1 MDYLLCGNL
10 PYPAG
15 KKHISVQN
23 LSNRRIR
30 RYLVCRLKR
39 PEARGFSHVRFTVFI
54 HGDMSEKAKKQDRR
68 TRYTRQ
74 TIKDTFLE
82 LLKQKSFT
90 KITVTE
96 VCKNAEINRGTFY
109 LHYYD
114 IYDVLS
120 DIFNDMTQD
129 MLATVDHLFCLNQKS
144 CSYPFCQKIQM
155 ESQYRALFLDD
166 AIAPILLEKIAENT
180 KEGYVT
186 WLMSHSL
193 LTFEQAES
201 VFYFQMNGC
210 LSINRLMLRNHC
222 NDWKQIQ
229 TVIDKF
235 IKSGLES
242 FLIHDQREENASDN
256 FCSKISPTVTAS
268 STLR

>member
-1 MDYLLCGNL
+1 MIPTNTGVYNVRKNEKTRS
-10 PYPAG
+10 PYPLYQANH
-15 KKHISVQN
+15 KKYV
-23 LSNRRIR
+23 LRI
-30 RYLVCRLKR
+30 VK
-39 PEARGFSHVRFTVFI
+39 A
-54 HGDMSEKAKKQDRR
+54 EKFYENYSYRDLQ
-68 TRYTRQ
+68 
-74 TIKDTFLE
+74 
-82 LLKQKSFT
+82 
-90 KITVTE
+90 
-96 VCKNAEINRGTFY
+96 NAEINRGTFY

-114 IYDVLS
+114 IHDVLS

-129 MLATVDHLFCLNQKS
+129 MLTTVDHLFCLNQKS

-210 LSINRLMLRNHC
+210 HSINRLMLRNHC

-235 IKSGLES
+235 IKAGLES

>member
-1 MDYLLCGNL
+1 
-10 PYPAG
+10 
-15 KKHISVQN
+15 
-23 LSNRRIR
+23 
-30 RYLVCRLKR
+30 
-39 PEARGFSHVRFTVFI
+39 
-54 HGDMSEKAKKQDRR
+54 MSEKAKKQDRR

-96 VCKNAEINRGTFY
+96 ICKNAEINRGTFY

-114 IYDVLS
+114 IHDVLS
-120 DIFNDMTQD
+120 DIFNDMTQEIGGLVEDIKQQQKNLRIAETKLLQD
-129 MLATVDHLFCLNQKS
+129 MLTTVDHLFCLNQKS

-229 TVIDKF
+229 TTIDKF
-235 IKSGLES
+235 IKAGLES

>member
-1 MDYLLCGNL
+1 
-10 PYPAG
+10 
-15 KKHISVQN
+15 
-23 LSNRRIR
+23 
-30 RYLVCRLKR
+30 
-39 PEARGFSHVRFTVFI
+39 
-54 HGDMSEKAKKQDRR
+54 MSEKTRKQDRR

-82 LLKQKSFT
+82 LLNQKSFT

-96 VCKNAEINRGTFY
+96 ICKNAEINRGTFY

-114 IYDVLS
+114 IHDVL
-120 DIFNDMTQD
+120 
-129 MLATVDHLFCLNQKS
+129 
-144 CSYPFCQKIQM
+144 FCQKIQM

>member
-1 MDYLLCGNL
+1 M
-10 PYPAG
+10 
-15 KKHISVQN
+15 
-23 LSNRRIR
+23 
-30 RYLVCRLKR
+30 
-39 PEARGFSHVRFTVFI
+39 
-54 HGDMSEKAKKQDRR
+54 MSEKTRKQDRR

-96 VCKNAEINRGTFY
+96 ICKNAEINRGTFY

-120 DIFNDMTQD
+120 DILNDMTQD
-129 MLATVDHLFCLNQKS
+129 MLTTVDHLFCLNQKS
-144 CSYPFCQKIQM
+144 CSYPFCQ
-155 ESQYRALFLDD
+155 
-166 AIAPILLEKIAENT
+166 

-235 IKSGLES
+235 IKAGLES
-242 FLIHDQREENASDN
+242 FLIHGQREENASDN

>member
-1 MDYLLCGNL
+1 MIPNNTGVYHVRKNEKTRS
-10 PYPAG
+10 PYPLYQADH
-15 KKHISVQN
+15 KRYV
-23 LSNRRIR
+23 LRIA
-30 RYLVCRLKR
+30 K
-39 PEARGFSHVRFTVFI
+39 
-54 HGDMSEKAKKQDRR
+54 SEKFHENYSYRDLQ
-68 TRYTRQ
+68 
-74 TIKDTFLE
+74 
-82 LLKQKSFT
+82 
-90 KITVTE
+90 
-96 VCKNAEINRGTFY
+96 NAEINRGTFY

-114 IYDVLS
+114 IHDVLS

-129 MLATVDHLFCLNQKS
+129 MLTTVDHLFCLNQKS

-235 IKSGLES
+235 IKAGLES
-242 FLIHDQREENASDN
+242 FLIHDQREEKASDN

>member
-1 MDYLLCGNL
+1 
-10 PYPAG
+10 
-15 KKHISVQN
+15 
-23 LSNRRIR
+23 
-30 RYLVCRLKR
+30 
-39 PEARGFSHVRFTVFI
+39 
-54 HGDMSEKAKKQDRR
+54 MSEKTKKQDRR

-74 TIKDTFLE
+74 TIKETFLE
-82 LLKQKSFT
+82 LLKQKNFT

-96 VCKNAEINRGTFY
+96 ICKISEINRGTFY

-114 IYDVLS
+114 IHDVLE
-120 DIFNDMTQD
+120 DILNDIAQD
-129 MLATVDHLFCLNQKS
+129 MKTTVEHLFCPNQKS

-155 ESQYRALFLDD
+155 ETKYRSLFLDD
-166 AIAPILLEKIAENT
+166 TIAPILLEKIAANT

-229 TVIDKF
+229 TTIDKF
-235 IKSGLES
+235 IKAGLES
-242 FLIHDQREENASDN
+242 FLIHDQRKEIASDN
-256 FCSKISPTVTAS
+256 FCSKTSPTVTAS

>member
-1 MDYLLCGNL
+1 M
-10 PYPAG
+10 
-15 KKHISVQN
+15 
-23 LSNRRIR
+23 
-30 RYLVCRLKR
+30 
-39 PEARGFSHVRFTVFI
+39 
-54 HGDMSEKAKKQDRR
+54 
-68 TRYTRQ
+68 
-74 TIKDTFLE
+74 LE
-82 LLKQKSFT
+82 
-90 KITVTE
+90 
-96 VCKNAEINRGTFY
+96 
-109 LHYYD
+109 D
-114 IYDVLS
+114 ILN
-120 DIFNDMTQD
+120 DITQD
-129 MLATVDHLFCLNQKS
+129 MKTTVEHLFCPNQKS

-155 ESQYRALFLDD
+155 ETKYSSLFLDD
-166 AIAPILLEKIAENT
+166 TIAPILLEKIAENT

-229 TVIDKF
+229 TTIDKF
-235 IKSGLES
+235 IKAGLES

-268 STLR
+268 STPR

>member
-1 MDYLLCGNL
+1 
-10 PYPAG
+10 
-15 KKHISVQN
+15 
-23 LSNRRIR
+23 
-30 RYLVCRLKR
+30 
-39 PEARGFSHVRFTVFI
+39 
-54 HGDMSEKAKKQDRR
+54 MSEKTRKQDRR

-96 VCKNAEINRGTFY
+96 ICKNAEINRGTFY

-114 IYDVLS
+114 IHDVFS

-129 MLATVDHLFCLNQKS
+129 MLTTVDHLFCLNQKS

-256 FCSKISPTVTAS
+256 FCNKISPTVTAS

>member
-1 MDYLLCGNL
+1 
-10 PYPAG
+10 
-15 KKHISVQN
+15 
-23 LSNRRIR
+23 
-30 RYLVCRLKR
+30 
-39 PEARGFSHVRFTVFI
+39 
-54 HGDMSEKAKKQDRR
+54 MSEKTRKQDRR

-129 MLATVDHLFCLNQKS
+129 M
-144 CSYPFCQKIQM
+144 FCQKIQM

-235 IKSGLES
+235 IKAGLES

>member
-1 MDYLLCGNL
+1 MQNIYTESCPLWDRGPSRYSE
-10 PYPAG
+10 YPA
-15 KKHISVQN
+15 
-23 LSNRRIR
+23 
-30 RYLVCRLKR
+30 C
-39 PEARGFSHVRFTVFI
+39 T
-54 HGDMSEKAKKQDRR
+54 
-68 TRYTRQ
+68 Q
-74 TIKDTFLE
+74 T
-82 LLKQKSFT
+82 
-90 KITVTE
+90 
-96 VCKNAEINRGTFY
+96 
-109 LHYYD
+109 
-114 IYDVLS
+114 VLS
-120 DIFNDMTQD
+120 D
-129 MLATVDHLFCLNQKS
+129 
-144 CSYPFCQKIQM
+144 KIT
-155 ESQYRALFLDD
+155 
-166 AIAPILLEKIAENT
+166 ENT

-229 TVIDKF
+229 TTIDKF
-235 IKSGLES
+235 IKAGLES

>member
-1 MDYLLCGNL
+1 MSWACGTSWFGWA
-10 PYPAG
+10 YQ
-15 KKHISVQN
+15 VY
-23 LSNRRIR
+23 RIDTTNVANIE
-30 RYLVCRLKR
+30 LV
-39 PEARGFSHVRFTVFI
+39 PNITYVSSTVWTYI
-54 HGDMSEKAKKQDRR
+54 VDDD
-68 TRYTRQ
+68 
-74 TIKDTFLE
+74 I
-82 LLKQKSFT
+82 
-90 KITVTE
+90 V
-96 VCKNAEINRGTFY
+96 INGWYF
-109 LHYYD
+109 
-114 IYDVLS
+114 
-120 DIFNDMTQD
+120 
-129 MLATVDHLFCLNQKS
+129 LNQKS

-229 TVIDKF
+229 TTIDKF
-235 IKSGLES
+235 IKAGLES

>member
-1 MDYLLCGNL
+1 
-10 PYPAG
+10 
-15 KKHISVQN
+15 
-23 LSNRRIR
+23 
-30 RYLVCRLKR
+30 
-39 PEARGFSHVRFTVFI
+39 
-54 HGDMSEKAKKQDRR
+54 MSEKTRKQDRR

-74 TIKDTFLE
+74 VIKDTFLE

-96 VCKNAEINRGTFY
+96 ICKDAEINRGTFY

-114 IYDVLS
+114 THDVLS

-129 MLATVDHLFCLNQKS
+129 MLTTVDHLFCLNQKS
-144 CSYPFCQKIQM
+144 C
-155 ESQYRALFLDD
+155 
-166 AIAPILLEKIAENT
+166 
-180 KEGYVT
+180 
-186 WLMSHSL
+186 
-193 LTFEQAES
+193 EQAEA

-235 IKSGLES
+235 IKVGLES